1 MNNMKQKLF
10 DKCGQEIIMNF
21 YSDSVEKLLYVLP
34 KEEHGIDKIKEI
46 LKKHREVR
54 FVSFVAMDFSGNGT
68 DEKIPVET
76 FLSNIESMLKN
87 GIQTDGSGVVL
98 QKIATLEDA
107 KVVIIPDIDAYWYV
121 DYNFTSL
128 DDTGEIPVG
137 TLRIPSFLSHN
148 NKYVCSRSILKHAIE
163 RIKKETF
170 DFMYHHPS
178 ILRELNITHASIED
192 VYLTLATELEFW
204 VSTPDDIVDEEK
216 LSASQELKEQYWK
229 HTDGEVRS
237 ALEDVLT
244 VMDLYGFEP
253 EMGHKEVGGVTS
265 KISVNGKSEHV
276 MEQLEVDWK
285 YDNPMDTADKEHFI
299 RHLIKDIFHLHK
311 LEVTFRA
318 KPVEGVAGS
327 GKHLH
332 IGVGLNLKD
341 KNKVNL
347 YSYNGNEKHYMTS
360 YGYGALMGILKNYEV
375 INPFIAWTNDSMNRL
390 KPDFEAPVCIVASLG
405 NSINE
410 PSRNRSVLIGL
421 IKENNNPLSTR
432 FELRS
437 PNPHNNVYIITAA
450 CYQCMID
457 GLKNSTMKNPLYKI
471 EEEFS
476 KKEGDDSSY
485 LEKHRE
491 YRSEKNI
498 FSDYTPEERER
509 KFGKPVNT
517 VYENMM
523 NFKLYPHKVEVLKA
537 DDVFTDEIIDSFTT
551 AMIEKWENQIKHRI
565 IPDNMKLV
573 KSYSLIKSEE
583 NNITDIDSDR
593 WQEISALRCELLK
606 DSSNKKSIFTTLK
619 ENLDDEK
626 YLEAS
631 ELLLVMNEK
640 MQKLKELYTIY
651 KRNIF

>member
-1 MNNMKQKLF
+1 
-10 DKCGQEIIMNF
+10 MNF

-34 KEEHGIDKIKEI
+34 KEEHDIDKIKEI
-46 LKKHREVR
+46 LKKHREVS

-375 INPFIAWTNDSMNRL
+375 INPFIAWTNDSINRL
-390 KPDFEAPVCIVASLG
+390 KPDFDDPLGESTGAGVIFATTGGVIEATVRTAYNMITGSDLKAEDIEFKDLRGFDGIKEAVINIDGFDKELKIAVAHGLG
-405 NSINE
+405 NARKLLEDI
-410 PSRNRSVLIGL
+410 RNG
-421 IKENNNPLSTR
+421 IKEYDAI
-432 FELRS
+432 E
-437 PNPHNNVYIITAA
+437 IMA
-450 CYQCMID
+450 CPGGCIGGAGQPYHHGNID
-457 GLKNSTMKNPLYKI
+457 ILKQRADAIYAEDRNKEKRMSYENEKVQELYKNFLGEPGSEI
-471 EEEFS
+471 AHKLLHTEYFS
-476 KKEGDDSSY
+476 
-485 LEKHRE
+485 R
-491 YRSEKNI
+491 
-498 FSDYTPEERER
+498 P
-509 KFGKPVNT
+509 
-517 VYENMM
+517 
-523 NFKLYPHKVEVLKA
+523 
-537 DDVFTDEIIDSFTT
+537 
-551 AMIEKWENQIKHRI
+551 
-565 IPDNMKLV
+565 
-573 KSYSLIKSEE
+573 
-583 NNITDIDSDR
+583 
-593 WQEISALRCELLK
+593 
-606 DSSNKKSIFTTLK
+606 
-619 ENLDDEK
+619 
-626 YLEAS
+626 
-631 ELLLVMNEK
+631 
-640 MQKLKELYTIY
+640 
-651 KRNIF
+651 RN